1 MSDPED
7 LNTIA
12 QMIELATDYI
22 HDQDETDDT
31 GNLPRMN
38 AVLEQL
44 TALVP
49 VEMAE
54 NEPAEPNDE

>member
-1 MSDPED
+1 MSDPQD

-22 HDQDETDDT
+22 AEQDETDDA
-31 GNLPRMN
+31 GNIPKMET
-38 AVLEQL
+38 VLEQL
-44 TALVP
+44 AALVP

>member
-7 LNTIA
+7 LNTLA

-22 HDQDETDDT
+22 HDQDETDDAA
-31 GNLPRMN
+31 NLPKMN

-44 TALVP
+44 TSLVP

-54 NEPAEPNDE
+54 NEPAEPDDE